1 MIRAVLIDD
10 EKHCLE
16 TLGMLL
22 ARYCK
27 DVEVVE
33 ECRSGKKGVEAIN
46 KHKPD
51 LVFLDV
57 EMPMMNG
64 FEVLEQFTDIPFS
77 VIFTTSYDQYA
88 IKAFRYSAL
97 DYLLKPIDPEELSV
111 SVQKVISKRSLPFAE
126 QFDILLKQIKQKG
139 AGFEKIA
146 VPTIEGF
153 ELVRAD
159 QVIRCEADDNYTRLY
174 LKDNKKIIACRML
187 KEMEELMQEF
197 GYFVRVH
204 NSHMV
209 NMNEVVKY
217 VRGDGGYLLMS
228 DGSSVSISKSRRES
242 LIKWFV

>member
-16 TLGMLL
+16 TLSLLL

-33 ECRSGKKGVEAIN
+33 ECRSGRKGVEAIN

-51 LVFLDV
+51 LVFLDI

-64 FEVLEQFTDIPFS
+64 FEVLEQFAEISFA

-88 IKAFRYSAL
+88 IKAFKYSAL

-111 SVQKVISKRSLPFAE
+111 AVQKVITKKNLPFAE

-159 QVIRCEADDNYTRLY
+159 QVIRCDADDNYTHLR
-174 LKDNKKIIACRML
+174 LKDNRKIVACRML

-197 GYFVRVH
+197 GFFVRVH
-204 NSHMV
+204 NSHIV
-209 NMNEVVKY
+209 NMNEVAKY

-228 DGSSVSISKSRRES
+228 DGSTVAISKSRRDA